1 MLVLFKLLLDEF
13 LNDKELVEVLQ
24 VEARLK
30 KNLVLVVADRGKGQH
45 RVNHVE
51 FCVDLA
57 IGQNG

>member
-1 MLVLFKLLLDEF
+1 MLVFLKLLLDEF

-24 VEARLK
+24 VEACLEEY
-30 KNLVLVVADRGKGQH
+30 LVLVVADRGQGQH

-57 IGQNG
+57 IAQNA